1 MIINLTRDRQKN
13 SRRLFCHLLA
23 QELQEKLGEI
33 PNLQAIIFYLL
44 KYNIVRQSVINRYV
58 VIKIY
63 PEYLERYDKKA
74 VAVTELTKVLPVEE
88 TAIYNILSNHAGYF
102 TPNHFDF

>member
-13 SRRLFCHLLA
+13 SRRLFCHILA
-23 QELQEKLGEI
+23 NELQEKLGEI

-58 VIKIY
+58 IIKIY
-63 PEYLERYDKKA
+63 PEYLERFEKKA
-74 VAVTELTKVLPVEE
+74 IAVTELTKVLPVEE
-88 TAIYNILSNHAGYF
+88 TAIYNILSNHSTYF
-102 TPNHFDF
+102 LPNKFDF

>member
-1 MIINLTRDRQKN
+1 MIQNLTRDKQKN
-13 SRRLFCHLLA
+13 SRRLFCYLLA

-58 VIKIY
+58 IVKIY
-63 PEYLERYDKKA
+63 PEFLERYKKKA
-74 VAVTELTKVLPVEE
+74 QAVTELTKILPVEE
-88 TAIYNILSNHAGYF
+88 TAIYNILSNHSTYF
-102 TPNHFDF
+102 LPNKFNF

>member
-23 QELQEKLGEI
+23 TELQEKLGEI

-58 VIKIY
+58 VIKVY
-63 PEYLERYDKKA
+63 PEYLERFEKKA

-102 TPNHFDF
+102 MPNKFDF

>member
-13 SRRLFCHLLA
+13 SRRLFCHILA

-58 VIKIY
+58 IIKIY
-63 PEYLERYDKKA
+63 PEYLERFEKKA
-74 VAVTELTKVLPVEE
+74 IAVTELTKVLPVEE
-88 TAIYNILSNHAGYF
+88 TAIYNILSNHSTYF
-102 TPNHFDF
+102 LPNKFDF

>member
-58 VIKIY
+58 IIKIY
-63 PEYLERYDKKA
+63 PEYLDRFEKKA
-74 VAVTELTKVLPVEE
+74 IAVTELTKVLPVEE
-88 TAIYNILSNHAGYF
+88 TAIYNILSNHSTYF

>member
-1 MIINLTRDRQKN
+1 MIENLTRDKRKN
-13 SRRLFCHLLA
+13 SHRLFCHILA
-23 QELQEKLGEI
+23 NELEEKLGEI

-63 PEYLERYDKKA
+63 PQFLERYQKKA
-74 VAVTELTKVLPVEE
+74 IAVTELTKVLPVEE

-102 TPNHFDF
+102 LPNHYDF

>member
-1 MIINLTRDRQKN
+1 MIQNLTRDRQKN
-13 SRRLFCHLLA
+13 SRRLFCHILA
-23 QELQEKLGEI
+23 NELQEKLGEI

-63 PEYLERYDKKA
+63 PEYLERFEKKHRA
-74 VAVTELTKVLPVEE
+74 VLELEKILPLDEVT
-88 TAIYNILSNHAGYF
+88 IYTILSNHAGYF
-102 TPNHFDF
+102 MPNKFDF

>member
-1 MIINLTRDRQKN
+1 MIQNLTRDKQKN
-13 SRRLFCHLLA
+13 SRRLFCYLLA

-58 VIKIY
+58 VVKIY
-63 PEYLERYDKKA
+63 PEFLERYKKKA
-74 VAVTELTKVLPVEE
+74 QTVTELTKILPVEE
-88 TAIYNILSNHAGYF
+88 TAIYNILSNHSTYF

>member
-1 MIINLTRDRQKN
+1 MIQNLTRDRQRN
-13 SRRLFCHLLA
+13 SRRLFCHILA
-23 QELQEKLGEI
+23 NELQEKLGEI

-63 PEYLERYDKKA
+63 PEYLERYEKKHRA
-74 VAVTELTKVLPVEE
+74 VLELVKILPLEEVT
-88 TAIYNILSNHAGYF
+88 IYTILSNHGGYF
-102 TPNHFDF
+102 MPNKFDF